1 MARPSPVPLTVVE
14 TQALSTRAKRIVFE
28 GTVTIGSA
36 LPAAYLSI
44 WFTDPQRTPGVRA
57 GRSDKRSMTV
67 RFWEPDQSH
76 LTVDFVLHG
85 SGPASTWAAR
95 TDEGARAWAEPTKG
109 GYAVPPPGSFL
120 VLVGDDTALPA
131 IGAIVEALDPSIEV
145 CTVLEV
151 VDAADERP
159 LSTVRDVDPIWLHR
173 GDDAS
178 TTGQQALA
186 LIEDLDV
193 PDDAYWWVAGERSAV
208 LSMRDHLVESRGVG
222 RDHYD
227 INAHWRLTVTD
238 PRRAEG
244 ATA

>member
-1 MARPSPVPLTVVE
+1 M
-14 TQALSTRAKRIVFE
+14 LSKRAKRIVFE
-28 GTVTIGSA
+28 GPVTIGSA

-44 WFTDPQRTPGVRA
+44 WFTDPGSTPVVRA

-67 RFWEPDQSH
+67 RFWEPDRSH

-95 TDEGARAWAEPTKG
+95 AEEGTGAWAEPTKG

-131 IGAIVEALDPSIEV
+131 IGAIVEALDPSVDV
-145 CTVLEV
+145 CAVLEV
-151 VDAADERP
+151 VDGADERP
-159 LSTVRDVDPIWLHR
+159 LSAVRDVDPIWLHR

-178 TTGQQALA
+178 TTGQRSLA
-186 LIEDLDV
+186 LMEELDV

-208 LSMRDHLVESRGVG
+208 LSMRDHLVEVRGVV

-227 INAHWRLTVTD
+227 INAHWRLSATD
-238 PRRAEG
+238 PRLPEG
-244 ATA
+244 TTG